1 MTLSLERR
9 AALWGDRIAVSDAT
23 DGREA
28 SYADLDSRAETLA
41 AGLAASGV
49 GAGDAVAV
57 VSRNR
62 IEVLALLFAA
72 RRLGAVLAPISHRLT
87 PATVR
92 EPLDAVDPTVVVH
105 EPAQRDLVREV
116 ADDEAQSFDDLT
128 VVEGNDYDRA
138 EHDSDRSLLYL
149 HTREAADR
157 PAVGE
162 SDAEPNRPG
171 ESLNTDPRAAGRVV
185 DLPERTVEWNCITA
199 AAAWGLGRGDRAP
212 TLLPLSDTDGLH
224 RLVLPLLYVGG
235 RVDLLRAFAP
245 ERALAAIE
253 RGATA
258 LFAGAT
264 EYRELVADDAFEST
278 DFGSVEWIGARS
290 ALPTDARG
298 ALAER
303 APVLR
308 AYGRVETGPNDLY
321 RPVDRGVEGPPDPD
335 CVGRPF
341 PDCEARIVWEGEPVA
356 DSEVGGLQL
365 RGPGAAPGDVGGGTD
380 EIDGGEFGEWVPTG
394 DLAYREY
401 GDYFVL
407 GRAAEAADGG
417 ERRVH
422 PREVERALEAHD
434 GVREAGAVVGAG
446 ESLAAVVGDAEPGE
460 LRTFVADRLPESA
473 VPREIAAVESLPRRS
488 TGEPD
493 RAKLR
498 RELGGEERFDT
509 E

>member
-9 AALWGDRIAVSDAT
+9 AALWGDRTAVADAT
-23 DGREA
+23 DGRDA
-28 SYADLDSRAETLA
+28 SYADLDSRADALA
-41 AGLAASGV
+41 RGLAARGI

-62 IEVLALLFAA
+62 IETIALVFAA

-92 EPLDAVDPTVVVH
+92 APLDAIDPAVVVH

-116 ADDEAQSFDDLT
+116 ADDRSRSFDDLRGG
-128 VVEGNDYDRA
+128 EGADYEAADP
-138 EHDSDRSLLYL
+138 DPDRSLLYL
-149 HTREAADR
+149 HTREEADR
-157 PAVGE
+157 SAVGE
-162 SDAEPNRPG
+162 TDSEPDRPG
-171 ESLNTDPRAAGRVV
+171 ESLNADPPAAGRVV
-185 DLPERTVEWNCITA
+185 DLPARAVEWNCITA
-199 AAAWGLGRGDRAP
+199 AAAWGLGRSDRAP
-212 TLLPLSDTDGLH
+212 TLLPVSDTDGLH

-264 EYRELVADDAFEST
+264 EYRELIADDAFEST

-290 ALPTDARG
+290 ALPTDARA

-303 APVLR
+303 APVVR
-308 AYGRVETGPNDLY
+308 AYGRGETGPNDLY
-321 RPVDRGVEGPPDPD
+321 RPVDRGDADPPDPD

-356 DSEVGGLQL
+356 ESEVGELQI
-365 RGPGAAPGDVGGGTD
+365 RGPVTARGYVGDAET
-380 EIDGGEFGEWVPTG
+380 FPEWVPSG
-394 DLAYREY
+394 DHAYREG

-407 GRAAEAADGG
+407 GRAAEAAVGD

-422 PREVERALEAHD
+422 PREVERELEAHEE
-434 GVREAGAVVGAG
+434 VREAGAVVGGG

-460 LRTFVADRLPESA
+460 LRAFVADRLPDAA
-473 VPREIAAVESLPRRS
+473 VPREVTVVESLARRS